1 MAVLT
6 EGTGRRKGNMIY
18 RMNKTKLQ
26 NWIDHQGGETYII
39 EDGDVALIISDGDV
53 AIARDGHVW
62 RGSLYEAVEIIAIL
76 AGHEEVV
83 KDGVEMYADRHM
95 SEVKHVHP

>member
-6 EGTGRRKGNMIY
+6 EGTDRKKGTMIY
-18 RMNKTKLQ
+18 KMDKAKLQ

-39 EDGDVALIISDGDV
+39 EDDGVALIISNGDV

-62 RGSLYEAVEIIAIL
+62 RGSLYEAVEIMAIL
-76 AGHEEVV
+76 EGHEEVV
-83 KDGVEMYADRHM
+83 RDGIGMYADRHM

>member
-1 MAVLT
+1 
-6 EGTGRRKGNMIY
+6 MIY
-18 RMNKTKLQ
+18 KMDKAKLQ

-62 RGSLYEAVEIIAIL
+62 RGSLYESLEIMAIL

-83 KDGVEMYADRHM
+83 RDGIGMYADRHM
-95 SEVKHVHP
+95 SEVKHVHS

>member
-6 EGTGRRKGNMIY
+6 EGTDRKKGTMIY
-18 RMNKTKLQ
+18 KMDKAKLQ

-39 EDGDVALIISDGDV
+39 EDDGVALIISNGDV
-53 AIARDGHVW
+53 AI
-62 RGSLYEAVEIIAIL
+62 LE
-76 AGHEEVV
+76 GHEEVV
-83 KDGVEMYADRHM
+83 RDGIEMYADRHM

>member
-6 EGTGRRKGNMIY
+6 EGTDRKKGTMIY
-18 RMNKTKLQ
+18 KMDKAKLQ

-39 EDGDVALIISDGDV
+39 EDDGVALIISNGDV
-53 AIARDGHVW
+53 AIARDGHIW
-62 RGSLYEAVEIIAIL
+62 RGSLYEAVEIMAIL

-83 KDGVEMYADRHM
+83 RDGIGLYADRHM